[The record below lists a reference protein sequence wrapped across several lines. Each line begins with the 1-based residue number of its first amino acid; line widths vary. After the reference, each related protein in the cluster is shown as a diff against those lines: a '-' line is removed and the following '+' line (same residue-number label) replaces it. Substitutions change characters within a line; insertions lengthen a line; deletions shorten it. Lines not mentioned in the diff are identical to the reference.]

1 MPVASIEFL
10 GRYDIV
16 TRSGVATRRIIV
28 PDRRT
33 HGSTASTIVE
43 ETVMKTD
50 SGTTEVV
57 VREHLRAFLEQAGVD
72 AIVKDYH
79 NAARLYGEAKIY
91 HGKHEIHGFF
101 VDFLDSLP
109 AGGLE
114 RFELRSL
121 QIEGNIAYITWSVGD
136 DIPLGTDTFVVD
148 DGKIVSQT
156 FAMHAVPTH

>member
-1 MPVASIEFL
+1 ME
-10 GRYDIV
+10 
-16 TRSGVATRRIIV
+16 
-28 PDRRT
+28 
-33 HGSTASTIVE
+33 
-43 ETVMKTD
+43 TD
-50 SGTTEVV
+50 SRTTEVV

-79 NAARLYGEAKIY
+79 DEARLYGEAKIY
-91 HGKHEIHGFF
+91 RGKHEIHGFF
-101 VDFLDSLP
+101 VDFLDALP

-121 QIEGNIAYITWSVGD
+121 QIEGNIAYITWSVGG

-156 FAMHAVPTH
+156 FAMHVAPAHEVHRRSDPSAPR